1 VSNRVAVIA
10 LGAVLTGLLVGVVIA
25 SSGDDGGSKST
36 DTAPPDLTVPGGS
49 AGTLTDTK
57 TDSNRTRTKEGT
69 TGGDSSTPGT
79 DQSGGAAAPPSEP
92 DTGGA
97 GAAPDEPQ
105 GGSQQNDQPSSG
117 GSPAPKFDEFCK
129 QNPSAC

>member
-1 VSNRVAVIA
+1 
-10 LGAVLTGLLVGVVIA
+10 VLTGLLVGVVIA
-25 SSGDDGGSKST
+25 GSGGDGGSKST

-57 TDSNRTRTKEGT
+57 TDRTRTEKGST
-69 TGGDSSTPGT
+69 GDSSAPST
-79 DQSGGAAAPPSEP
+79 DQSGGAAAPPSQP

-97 GAAPDEPQ
+97 GAAPAEPQ
-105 GGSQQNDQPSSG
+105 GGGTPNNDQPSSG
-117 GSPAPKFDEFCK
+117 GSPAPRFGEFCQ

>member
-1 VSNRVAVIA
+1 MIA

-25 SSGDDGGSKST
+25 SSGGDGGSKST

-49 AGTLTDTK
+49 AGTLPDTK
-57 TDSNRTRTKEGT
+57 TDSDRTRTKEGS
-69 TGGDSSTPGT
+69 TGDDSSAPSTG
-79 DQSGGAAAPPSEP
+79 QSGGAAAPQSEP

-97 GAAPDEPQ
+97 GAAPAEPQ
-105 GGSQQNDQPSSG
+105 GAPQQNDQPSSG
-117 GSPAPKFDEFCK
+117 GSPAPKFDEFCQ